1 MADKITI
8 KFKGV
13 PEALSNIKKWEEK
26 KLAQVSDD
34 LKTTAFKIEGT
45 AKRNGAGQWI
55 DPTGRLDAS
64 ISTNWSGSNMNE
76 GKTGAKAESGDG
88 IGQPSGE
95 KNFVYVVGSRV
106 EYSAFQEFG
115 FHGTIKVKGTDKRRA
130 HTRNVNYAGKP
141 YLYPAYHANKNDAI
155 KRIKETLKRKF

>member
-8 KFKGV
+8 KFLGGK
-13 PEALSNIKKWEEK
+13 EAIDKIKKWEEK
-26 KLAQVSDD
+26 KLGQVSDD
-34 LKTTAFKIEGT
+34 LKAVAFKIEGA

-76 GKTGAKAESGDG
+76 GRTGSKAESGDG
-88 IGQPSGE
+88 TGQPSGE
-95 KNFVYVVGSRV
+95 KSFVFVVGSNV
-106 EYSAFQEFG
+106 EYSAYQEFG
-115 FHGTIKVKGTDKRRA
+115 FHGTIHVKGTDKRRA

-155 KRIKETLKRKF
+155 KRIKETLSKKF